1 LAAAL
6 CGCANPGVFDNNQ
19 HWFTRPFDITGR
31 NGGYTFSEL
40 QESHEKLRPVTAN
53 DLVSGN
59 GACPPPEAAAGAQGP
74 APVSAPGA
82 GPGSAP
88 AALAPGAGDSPA
100 ASAPA
105 APSLLGA
112 GIALGMTECEV
123 VWRAGAP
130 SAVQIGGNPNGDRT
144 ALLTFDRGPQAGIY
158 HFKRGRLT
166 AMDRVQ
172 ASAAPPKVAKRARRE
187 RRRTEQIS
195 TQ

>member
-40 QESHEKLRPVTAN
+40 QESRDKRRPITAN

-59 GACPPPEAAAGAQGP
+59 GACPPPPEAAAGAPEP
-74 APVSAPGA
+74 APAGAPGA
-82 GPGSAP
+82 GSAP
-88 AALAPGAGDSPA
+88 MALAPGAGDSPA
-100 ASAPA
+100 APAPA
-105 APSLLGA
+105 APSLLGQ

-123 VWRAGAP
+123 VWRVGAP
-130 SAVQIGGNPNGDRT
+130 SSVQIGSNPNGDRT
-144 ALLTFDRGPQAGIY
+144 AVLAFGSGPQAGTY
-158 HFKRGRLT
+158 HFERGRLS
-166 AMDRVQ
+166 AMDRME
-172 ASAAPPKVAKRARRE
+172 ASAAPPKVSKRARRE
-187 RRRTEQIS
+187 PSRTEQIS